1 MKTKHL
7 SQAHEEINRQQK
19 YLERLKEKIEKMK
32 GGSANVIH
40 SLPGGTFMADV
51 VGLLKE
57 EKKVL
62 QKRLSALE
70 QAIGAL
76 SGEVAK
82 DVKRAVKRGKKMSP
96 LLRRNCQ
103 SQQKHAG
110 QKSKRVRS
118 SAAP

>member
-1 MKTKHL
+1 
-7 SQAHEEINRQQK
+7 
-19 YLERLKEKIEKMK
+19 
-32 GGSANVIH
+32 
-40 SLPGGTFMADV
+40 MADV

-82 DVKRAVKRGKKMSP
+82 DVKRAVKRGKKMS
-96 LLRRNCQ
+96 
-103 SQQKHAG
+103 
-110 QKSKRVRS
+110 
-118 SAAP
+118 AATKKKL